1 MGIEFVMV
9 IIFIVGYIAIA
20 LEHNIHIDKAA
31 SALFIGMVCWGMYA
45 IWPEDH
51 LHIEEGATVQ
61 SISEDS
67 TLAEHNPSLVKFMAI
82 EFEDERN
89 EVFDDFAAHQDEDG
103 KVHYETRDAEHTSHY
118 VHEFVEHGLSHHLF
132 EIAGI
137 LFFLLGAMTIVEL
150 IDAHEGF
157 AVITDRISTT
167 NKVKLLWVICLLTF
181 FMSAALDNLTTSI
194 VMISVIRKLI
204 DSKETRWLFGG
215 FIIIAANAGGAWSP
229 IGDVTTTMLWNNG
242 QLPSTSIII
251 VNLIIPSLVALL
263 VPLTLASFFVKGQVT
278 RPEKIEAGHSDH
290 AATTTFERNFVFF
303 LGLVGL
309 LLVPVF
315 KTLTH
320 LPPFTGMML
329 SLGIMWTVTEIMHSK
344 KKKEERR
351 GLSVISVLQKVD
363 TASVLFFL
371 GILMAVAALQ
381 EVGHL
386 TEVAHFLDDKLSGNM
401 YSINIS
407 IGLLSAIV
415 DNVPLVAAA
424 QGMYPI
430 ESTGQFAQ
438 DGQFWQFLAY
448 CAGTGG
454 SALIIGS
461 AAGVAVMGLEK
472 ISFGWYLKKITL
484 YAIVGYLAGAA
495 TYFFMFFKG

>member
-1 MGIEFVMV
+1 
-9 IIFIVGYIAIA
+9 
-20 LEHNIHIDKAA
+20 
-31 SALFIGMVCWGMYA
+31 MY
-45 IWPEDH
+45 P
-51 LHIEEGATVQ
+51 
-61 SISEDS
+61 
-67 TLAEHNPSLVKFMAI
+67 AEHLEIDEHKSIYELIK
-82 EFEDERN
+82 DKDLRERN
-89 EVFDDFAAHQDEDG
+89 EAFSDFLQHEEEEYREEVFKNPELYADKLRIPAS
-103 KVHYETRDAEHTSHY
+103 ETHHY
-118 VHEFVEHGLSHHLF
+118 VHDYVEHGLTHHLY

-157 AVITDRISTT
+157 SVITDRITT
-167 NKVKLLWVICLLTF
+167 TSKVKLLWVICILTF

-204 DSKETRWLFGG
+204 SEKEVRWLFGG

-242 QLPSTSIII
+242 QIPDTTVIIKNLILPSLAALIVPLAIASIFTRGQVSRPDKVEPVGGHAHVQVTNREKII
-251 VNLIIPSLVALL
+251 VFA
-263 VPLTLASFFVKGQVT
+263 
-278 RPEKIEAGHSDH
+278 
-290 AATTTFERNFVFF
+290 
-303 LGLVGL
+303 LGLAGL
-309 LLVPVF
+309 LFVPVF
-315 KTLTH
+315 KTMTH

-329 SLGIMWTVTEIMHSK
+329 SLGVLWLVTEVMHGRKSSELK
-344 KKKEERR
+344 RN
-351 GLSVISVLQKVD
+351 LSVISVLQKVD

-386 TEVAHFLDDKLSGNM
+386 GQVAHFLDNAMNGNM
-401 YSINIS
+401 YTINIS

-424 QGMYPI
+424 QGMYPVSI
-430 ESTGQFAQ
+430 GVFGEN
-438 DGQFWQFLAY
+438 GQFWQFLAY

-472 ISFGWYLKKITL
+472 ISFGWYLKHISL
-484 YAIVGYLAGAA
+484 YAIIGYAAGAA
-495 TYFFMFFKG
+495 VYFFMF